1 VVRCVKLTNPKHD
14 CCHESSCAEA
24 LLHYLTDV
32 LGATELERP
41 YISVVGYHCCKSLAA
56 FTKLTLGQLSEQFK
70 YTKKDGS
77 TGSISFAASELNEL
91 IELQE
96 FVWNFK
102 HEADH
107 DWLAETAEDFI
118 RIQDTLVEDPKHAK
132 PAVAT
137 VSGAVSSRNK
147 GYQMKRQYSD
157 YREIT
162 KRHFFSSWEK
172 ELKVTAITQLQKS
185 IG

>member
-1 VVRCVKLTNPKHD
+1 
-14 CCHESSCAEA
+14 
-24 LLHYLTDV
+24 
-32 LGATELERP
+32 
-41 YISVVGYHCCKSLAA
+41 LAA

-77 TGSISFAASELNEL
+77 IGSISFAAPKLNEL

-96 FVWNFK
+96 FVRNFK

-107 DWLAETAEDFI
+107 DWLADTAEDFI
-118 RIQDTLVEDPKHAK
+118 WFQDILVDDPKHAK

-137 VSGAVSSRNK
+137 VSGAASSSNK

-157 YREIT
+157 YRDTT
-162 KRHFFSSWEK
+162 KRHFVSSWEK
-172 ELKVTAITQLQKS
+172 ELKVTAITHNCKKPLEESYVPTTPAEMEAFSHDQAFMMGVFMQ
-185 IG
+185 